1 MEINNDEAFIKKA
14 VNYSRIV
21 FIISIIQNI
30 FLMLLIGVYF
40 LTLNSEKNETM
51 SMILPISF
59 LLLIS
64 ILYILHL
71 ISAMT
76 CLFLNMSNILAVM
89 KIENVSGH
97 KELKIA
103 SILAIFPLT
112 SFVASVFAFNSIKKI
127 KDRIN
132 K

>member
-1 MEINNDEAFIKKA
+1 MEINNDEVFIKKA
-14 VNYSRIV
+14 VNYSRII

-30 FLMLLIGVYF
+30 SLILLIGVYF

-59 LLLIS
+59 LSLIS

-71 ISAMT
+71 ISAMV

-103 SILAIFPLT
+103 SILAIFPVT
-112 SFVASVFAFNSIKKI
+112 SFVASVFAFNSMKKI

>member
-71 ISAMT
+71 ISAMV

-103 SILAIFPLT
+103 SILAIFPVT
-112 SFVASVFAFNSIKKI
+112 SFVASVFAFNSMKKI

>member
-14 VNYSRIV
+14 VNYSRII

-64 ILYILHL
+64 TLYILHL

-103 SILAIFPLT
+103 SILAIFPVT
-112 SFVASVFAFNSIKKI
+112 SFVASVFAFNSMKKI

>member
-1 MEINNDEAFIKKA
+1 MEINNDEVFIKKA
-14 VNYSRIV
+14 VNYSRII

-30 FLMLLIGVYF
+30 SLILLIGVYF
-40 LTLNSEKNETM
+40 LPLNSEKNETM

-59 LLLIS
+59 LSLIS

-71 ISAMT
+71 ISAMV

-103 SILAIFPLT
+103 SILAIFPVT
-112 SFVASVFAFNSIKKI
+112 SFVASVFAFNSMKKI
-127 KDRIN
+127 KDRIS

>member
-1 MEINNDEAFIKKA
+1 MEINNDEVFIKKA
-14 VNYSRIV
+14 VNYSRII

-30 FLMLLIGVYF
+30 SLILLIGVYF
-40 LTLNSEKNETM
+40 LPLNSEKNETM

-59 LLLIS
+59 LSLIS

-71 ISAMT
+71 ISAMV

-97 KELKIA
+97 EELKIA
-103 SILAIFPLT
+103 SILAISPVA
-112 SFVASVFAFNSIKKI
+112 SFIASVFAFNSMKKI
-127 KDRIN
+127 KDRIS

>member
-76 CLFLNMSNILAVM
+76 CLFLNMGNIHAVM
-89 KIENVSGH
+89 KIEKESRH

-103 SILAIFPLT
+103 SILAIFPVT
-112 SFVASVFAFNSIKKI
+112 SFVASVFAFNSMKKI

>member
-89 KIENVSGH
+89 KIENVSGR

-103 SILAIFPLT
+103 SILAIFPVT
-112 SFVASVFAFNSIKKI
+112 SFIASVFAFNSMKKI

>member
-51 SMILPISF
+51 SMILLISF

-103 SILAIFPLT
+103 SILAIFPVT
-112 SFVASVFAFNSIKKI
+112 SFVASVFAFNSMKKI

>member
-1 MEINNDEAFIKKA
+1 
-14 VNYSRIV
+14 
-21 FIISIIQNI
+21 
-30 FLMLLIGVYF
+30 
-40 LTLNSEKNETM
+40 
-51 SMILPISF
+51 
-59 LLLIS
+59 
-64 ILYILHL
+64 
-71 ISAMT
+71 MT

-103 SILAIFPLT
+103 SILAIFPVT
-112 SFVASVFAFNSIKKI
+112 SFVASVFAFNSMKKI

>member
-1 MEINNDEAFIKKA
+1 MEINNDEVFIKKA
-14 VNYSRIV
+14 VNYSRII

-30 FLMLLIGVYF
+30 SLILLIGVYF

-59 LLLIS
+59 LSLIS

-71 ISAMT
+71 ISAMV

-103 SILAIFPLT
+103 SILAIFPVA
-112 SFVASVFAFNSIKKI
+112 SFIASVFVFNSMKKI
-127 KDRIN
+127 KDRIS

>member
-1 MEINNDEAFIKKA
+1 MEINNDEAFIMKA

-103 SILAIFPLT
+103 SILAIFPVS
-112 SFVASVFAFNSIKKI
+112 SFVASVFAFNSMKKI

>member
-103 SILAIFPLT
+103 SILAIFPVT
-112 SFVASVFAFNSIKKI
+112 SFVASVFAFNSMKKI
-127 KDRIN
+127 EDRIN

>member
-30 FLMLLIGVYF
+30 FLMVLIGVYF

-59 LLLIS
+59 LLIIS

-103 SILAIFPLT
+103 SILAIFPVT
-112 SFVASVFAFNSIKKI
+112 SFVASVFAFNSMKKI

>member
-30 FLMLLIGVYF
+30 FLFLLIGVYF

-112 SFVASVFAFNSIKKI
+112 SFVASVFAFNSMKKI

>member
-59 LLLIS
+59 LSLVS

-89 KIENVSGH
+89 KIENVSGG

-103 SILAIFPLT
+103 SILAIFPVT
-112 SFVASVFAFNSIKKI
+112 SFIASVFAFNSMKKI

>member
-59 LLLIS
+59 LLLI
-64 ILYILHL
+64 LVY
-71 ISAMT
+71 
-76 CLFLNMSNILAVM
+76 
-89 KIENVSGH
+89 
-97 KELKIA
+97 
-103 SILAIFPLT
+103 P
-112 SFVASVFAFNSIKKI
+112 
-127 KDRIN
+127 
-132 K
+132 

>member
-59 LLLIS
+59 LSLIS
-64 ILYILHL
+64 ILYIMHL
-71 ISAMT
+71 ISAMI

-103 SILAIFPLT
+103 SILAIFPVT
-112 SFVASVFAFNSIKKI
+112 SFVASVFAFNSMKKI

>member
-1 MEINNDEAFIKKA
+1 MEINNDEVFIKKA
-14 VNYSRIV
+14 VNYSRII

-103 SILAIFPLT
+103 SILAIFPVT
-112 SFVASVFAFNSIKKI
+112 SFVASVFAFNSMKKI

>member
-14 VNYSRIV
+14 VNYSRII

-30 FLMLLIGVYF
+30 FLILLIGVYF

-103 SILAIFPLT
+103 SILAIFPVT
-112 SFVASVFAFNSIKKI
+112 SFVASVFAFNSMKKI

>member
-1 MEINNDEAFIKKA
+1 MEINNDEAFIKKE

-103 SILAIFPLT
+103 SILAIFPVT
-112 SFVASVFAFNSIKKI
+112 SFVASVFAFNSMKKI

>member
-30 FLMLLIGVYF
+30 FLTLLIGVYF

-59 LLLIS
+59 LSLIS
-64 ILYILHL
+64 TLYILHL

-103 SILAIFPLT
+103 SILAIFPVT
-112 SFVASVFAFNSIKKI
+112 SFVASVFAFNSMKKI

>member
-103 SILAIFPLT
+103 SILAIFPVT
-112 SFVASVFAFNSIKKI
+112 SFVASVFAFNSMKKI
-127 KDRIN
+127 KDRIS

>member
-89 KIENVSGH
+89 KIENVSGG

-103 SILAIFPLT
+103 SILAIFPVT
-112 SFVASVFAFNSIKKI
+112 SFIASVFAFNSMKKI

>member
-1 MEINNDEAFIKKA
+1 MEINNDDVFIEKA
-14 VNYSRIV
+14 LNYSRII

-30 FLMLLIGVYF
+30 FLTLLIGVYF

-103 SILAIFPLT
+103 SILAIFPVT
-112 SFVASVFAFNSIKKI
+112 SFVASVFAFNSMKKI

>member
-112 SFVASVFAFNSIKKI
+112 SFVASVFAFNSMKKI

>member
-64 ILYILHL
+64 ILYILHV

-76 CLFLNMSNILAVM
+76 CLFFTLRNIHAVM

-103 SILAIFPLT
+103 SILAIFPVT
-112 SFVASVFAFNSIKKI
+112 SFVASVFAFNSMKKI

>member
-59 LLLIS
+59 LSLVS

-89 KIENVSGH
+89 KIENVSGG

-103 SILAIFPLT
+103 SILAIFPVT
-112 SFVASVFAFNSIKKI
+112 SFVASVFAFNSMKKI

>member
-59 LLLIS
+59 LSLVS

-71 ISAMT
+71 ISAMV

-103 SILAIFPLT
+103 SILAIFPVT
-112 SFVASVFAFNSIKKI
+112 SFVASVFAFNSMKKI

>member
-1 MEINNDEAFIKKA
+1 MEINNDEVFIKKA
-14 VNYSRIV
+14 VNYSRII

-30 FLMLLIGVYF
+30 SLILLIGVYF
-40 LTLNSEKNETM
+40 LPLNSEKNETM

-59 LLLIS
+59 LSLIS

-71 ISAMT
+71 ISAMV

-103 SILAIFPLT
+103 SILAIFPVT
-112 SFVASVFAFNSIKKI
+112 SFVASVFAFNSMKKI

>member
-103 SILAIFPLT
+103 SILAIFPVT
-112 SFVASVFAFNSIKKI
+112 SFIASVFAFNSMKKI

>member
-59 LLLIS
+59 LSLIS

-71 ISAMT
+71 ISAMV

-103 SILAIFPLT
+103 SILAIFPVT
-112 SFVASVFAFNSIKKI
+112 SFVASVFAFNSMKKI

>member
-103 SILAIFPLT
+103 SILAIFPVT
-112 SFVASVFAFNSIKKI
+112 SFVASVFAFNAMKKI

>member
-1 MEINNDEAFIKKA
+1 MEINNDEVFIKKA

-59 LLLIS
+59 LSLIS

-71 ISAMT
+71 ISAMV

-103 SILAIFPLT
+103 SILAIFPVT
-112 SFVASVFAFNSIKKI
+112 SFVASVFAFNSMKKI

>member
-14 VNYSRIV
+14 VNYSRII

-30 FLMLLIGVYF
+30 FLTLLIGVYF

-59 LLLIS
+59 LSLIS
-64 ILYILHL
+64 TLYILHL

-112 SFVASVFAFNSIKKI
+112 SFVASVFAFNSMKKI

>member
-21 FIISIIQNI
+21 FMISIIQNI

-103 SILAIFPLT
+103 SILAIFPVT
-112 SFVASVFAFNSIKKI
+112 SFVASVFAFNSMKKI

>member
-1 MEINNDEAFIKKA
+1 MEINNDEAFIKKT
-14 VNYSRIV
+14 VNYSRII

-30 FLMLLIGVYF
+30 FLTLLIGVYF

-76 CLFLNMSNILAVM
+76 C
-89 KIENVSGH
+89 
-97 KELKIA
+97 
-103 SILAIFPLT
+103 
-112 SFVASVFAFNSIKKI
+112 
-127 KDRIN
+127 
-132 K
+132 

>member
-103 SILAIFPLT
+103 SILAVFPVT
-112 SFVASVFAFNSIKKI
+112 SFIASVFAFNSMKKI

>member
-103 SILAIFPLT
+103 SILAILPVT
-112 SFVASVFAFNSIKKI
+112 SFVASVFAFNSMKKI

>member
-30 FLMLLIGVYF
+30 FLILLIGVYF

-103 SILAIFPLT
+103 SILAIFPVT
-112 SFVASVFAFNSIKKI
+112 SFVASVFAFNSMKKI

>member
-59 LLLIS
+59 LVLIS

-103 SILAIFPLT
+103 SILAIFPVT
-112 SFVASVFAFNSIKKI
+112 SFVASVFAFNSMKKI